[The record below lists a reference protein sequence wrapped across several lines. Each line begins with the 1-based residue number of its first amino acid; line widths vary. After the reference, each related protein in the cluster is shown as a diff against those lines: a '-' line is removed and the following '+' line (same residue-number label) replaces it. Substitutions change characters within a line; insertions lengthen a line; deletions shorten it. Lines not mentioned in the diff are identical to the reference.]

1 MRKRPLPVLLAAL
14 LASALGAR
22 SVHAEE
28 SDSSLVL
35 APIFVK
41 GPDAIRN
48 VTDPVVARLRQM
60 GESPSVLRDSTT
72 VCPDVAC
79 GKMLIADSAGG
90 RLLGGAM
97 QIEGARISGSL
108 YWLDV
113 RSGKS
118 VARQFFCE
126 SCDPGE
132 QMAHHL
138 ALLVDQAPGAMPVD
152 CSAQVS
158 ASAPPDFVKNAL
170 SQGVDL
176 AIRVQDGAKVDT
188 STVRSTVQRA
198 LLQLGIPSVS
208 ADRAAGVETENT
220 SRTALSIDL
229 VSDKRRRGAVDV
241 VALSLRGKSDERSV
255 RFYCPSRSCQKH
267 LAVQLAVN
275 LAMLFDSAAPPQLAS
290 VSADCLLPLRK
301 PIEVA
306 GLQVLPLPADD
317 KGNPGKPI
325 TDPPLPPVVT
335 SPPPPAHCPLS
346 TGQKVLRYGGAALL
360 GLGAAGIV
368 TGGVFQSQHGKE
380 NGRTCTLDGRPVP
393 CGWNTSS
400 GSSISLGLGGS
411 GLLVGGTLLGLSYL
425 PDQGSSC
432 GVGK

>member
-14 LASALGAR
+14 LASSLGAR

-79 GKMLIADSAGG
+79 GKTLIADSAGG

-138 ALLVDQAPGAMPVD
+138 ALLVDQAPGAIPVD

-176 AIRVQDGAKVDT
+176 AIRVQGGAKVDT
-188 STVRSTVQRA
+188 STVRSTVQQA

-306 GLQVLPLPADD
+306 GLQVLPPPGDD

-368 TGGVFQSQHGKE
+368 TGGVFQSQ
-380 NGRTCTLDGRPVP
+380 NGMEYTCTFDGGSAP
-393 CGWNTSS
+393 CRWNTRTAT
-400 GSSISLGLGGS
+400 SISFGLGGG
-411 GLLVGGTLLGLSYL
+411 GLILGGLLLGLSYL
-425 PDQGSSC
+425 PNNASTC

>member
-176 AIRVQDGAKVDT
+176 AIRVQGGAKVDT
-188 STVRSTVQRA
+188 STVRSTVQQA

-241 VALSLRGKSDERSV
+241 VALSLRGKGDERSV

-317 KGNPGKPI
+317 NGNQLKPI

-368 TGGVFQSQHGKE
+368 TGGVFQSQ
-380 NGRTCTLDGRPVP
+380 NGMEYTCTFDGGSAP
-393 CGWNTSS
+393 CRWNTRTAT
-400 GSSISLGLGGS
+400 SISFGLGGG
-411 GLLVGGTLLGLSYL
+411 GLILGGLLLGLSYL
-425 PDQGSSC
+425 PNNASTC

>member
-14 LASALGAR
+14 LASSLGAR

-79 GKMLIADSAGG
+79 GKTLIADSAGG

-138 ALLVDQAPGAMPVD
+138 ALLVEQAPGAMPVD

-176 AIRVQDGAKVDT
+176 AIRVQGDAKVDT

-267 LAVQLAVN
+267 LPVQLAVN

-317 KGNPGKPI
+317 KGNQLKPI

-335 SPPPPAHCPLS
+335 PPPPPPVHCPLS
-346 TGQKVLRYGGAALL
+346 TGQKVLRYGGATLL

-368 TGGVFQSQHGKE
+368 TGGVFQSQ
-380 NGRTCTLDGRPVP
+380 NGVEYTCTFDGGSAP
-393 CGWNTSS
+393 CRWNTRTAT
-400 GSSISLGLGGS
+400 SISFGLGGG
-411 GLLVGGTLLGLSYL
+411 GLILGGLLLGLSYL
-425 PDQGSSC
+425 PNNASTC

>member
-14 LASALGAR
+14 LASSLGAR

-48 VTDPVVARLRQM
+48 VTDPVAARLRQM

-79 GKMLIADSAGG
+79 GKTLIADSAGG

-138 ALLVDQAPGAMPVD
+138 ALLVEQAPGAIPVD

-176 AIRVQDGAKVDT
+176 AIRVQGDAKVDT

-241 VALSLRGKSDERSV
+241 VALSLRGKGDERSV

-267 LAVQLAVN
+267 LPVQLAVN

-317 KGNPGKPI
+317 KGNQLKPI

-368 TGGVFQSQHGKE
+368 TGGVFQSQ
-380 NGRTCTLDGRPVP
+380 NGVEYTCTFDGGSAP
-393 CGWNTSS
+393 CRWNTRTAT
-400 GSSISLGLGGS
+400 SISFGLGGG
-411 GLLVGGTLLGLSYL
+411 GLILGGLLLGLSYL
-425 PDQGSSC
+425 PNNASTC

>member
-14 LASALGAR
+14 LASSLGAR

-79 GKMLIADSAGG
+79 GKTLIADSAGG

-176 AIRVQDGAKVDT
+176 AIRVQGGAKVDT
-188 STVRSTVQRA
+188 STVRSTVQQA

-208 ADRAAGVETENT
+208 ANRAAGVETENT

-241 VALSLRGKSDERSV
+241 VALSLRGKGDERSV

-306 GLQVLPLPADD
+306 GLQVLPPPGDD

-368 TGGVFQSQHGKE
+368 TGGVFQSQ
-380 NGRTCTLDGRPVP
+380 NGMEYTCTFDGGSAP
-393 CGWNTSS
+393 CRWNTRTAT
-400 GSSISLGLGGS
+400 SISFGLGGG
-411 GLLVGGTLLGLSYL
+411 GLILGGLLLGLSYL
-425 PDQGSSC
+425 PNNASTC

>member
-176 AIRVQDGAKVDT
+176 AIRVQGGAKVDT
-188 STVRSTVQRA
+188 STVRSTVQQA

-208 ADRAAGVETENT
+208 ANRAAGVETENT

-241 VALSLRGKSDERSV
+241 VALSLRGKGDERSV

-306 GLQVLPLPADD
+306 GLQVLPPPGDD

-368 TGGVFQSQHGKE
+368 TGGVFQSQ
-380 NGRTCTLDGRPVP
+380 NGMEYTCTFDGGSAP
-393 CGWNTSS
+393 CRWNTRTAT
-400 GSSISLGLGGS
+400 SISFGLGGG
-411 GLLVGGTLLGLSYL
+411 GLILGGLLLGLSYL
-425 PDQGSSC
+425 PNNASTC

>member
-14 LASALGAR
+14 LASSLGAR

-79 GKMLIADSAGG
+79 GKTLIADSAGG

-138 ALLVDQAPGAMPVD
+138 ALLVDQAPGAIPVD

-317 KGNPGKPI
+317 NGNQLKPI

-368 TGGVFQSQHGKE
+368 TGGVFQSQ
-380 NGRTCTLDGRPVP
+380 NGMEYTCTFDGGSAP
-393 CGWNTSS
+393 CRWNTRTAT
-400 GSSISLGLGGS
+400 SISFGLGGG
-411 GLLVGGTLLGLSYL
+411 GLILGGLLLGLSYL
-425 PDQGSSC
+425 PNNASTC

>member
-14 LASALGAR
+14 LASSLGAR

-79 GKMLIADSAGG
+79 GKTLIADSAGG

-138 ALLVDQAPGAMPVD
+138 ALLVEQAPGAMPVD

-176 AIRVQDGAKVDT
+176 AIRVQGGAKVDT
-188 STVRSTVQRA
+188 STVRSTVQQA

-220 SRTALSIDL
+220 SRTSLSIDL

-241 VALSLRGKSDERSV
+241 VALSLRGKGDERSV

-267 LAVQLAVN
+267 LPVQLAVN

-306 GLQVLPLPADD
+306 GLQVLPLPGDD

-368 TGGVFQSQHGKE
+368 TGGVFQSQ
-380 NGRTCTLDGRPVP
+380 NGVEYTCTFDGGSAP
-393 CGWNTSS
+393 CRWNTRTAT
-400 GSSISLGLGGS
+400 SISFGLGGG
-411 GLLVGGTLLGLSYL
+411 GLILGGLLLGLSYL
-425 PDQGSSC
+425 PNNASTC

>member
-14 LASALGAR
+14 LASSLGAR

-79 GKMLIADSAGG
+79 GKTLIADSAGG

-138 ALLVDQAPGAMPVD
+138 ALLVEQAPGAMPVD

-170 SQGVDL
+170 SHGVDL
-176 AIRVQDGAKVDT
+176 AIRVPGGAKVDT
-188 STVRSTVQRA
+188 STVRSIVQRA

-220 SRTALSIDL
+220 SRTSLSIDL

-241 VALSLRGKSDERSV
+241 VALSLRGKGDERSV

-267 LAVQLAVN
+267 LPVQLAVN

-317 KGNPGKPI
+317 NGNQLKPI

-335 SPPPPAHCPLS
+335 PPPPPAHCPLS
-346 TGQKVLRYGGAALL
+346 TGQKVLRYGGATLL

-368 TGGVFQSQHGKE
+368 TGGVFQSQ
-380 NGRTCTLDGRPVP
+380 NGVEYTCTFDGGSAP
-393 CGWNTSS
+393 CRWNTRTAT
-400 GSSISLGLGGS
+400 SISFGLGGG
-411 GLLVGGTLLGLSYL
+411 GLILGGLLLGLSYL
-425 PDQGSSC
+425 PNNASTC